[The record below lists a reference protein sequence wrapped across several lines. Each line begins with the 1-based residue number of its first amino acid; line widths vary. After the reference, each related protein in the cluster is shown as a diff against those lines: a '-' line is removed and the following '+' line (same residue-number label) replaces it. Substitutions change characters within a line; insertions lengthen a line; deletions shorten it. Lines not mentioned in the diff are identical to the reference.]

1 MTVAALKA
9 MFDQMVKHK
18 NADLIAQFYDPGF
31 VMYSNGIEQTYE
43 SYEAEHRKVYAT
55 DISYAFEY
63 DEQAWV
69 SDVDADGTGKVAGRV
84 WITTSLPDQEPTR
97 IEVLLI
103 AGYLRGRILR
113 VWELTYPNWAEL
125 DAFDKYQA

>member
-9 MFDQMVKHK
+9 MFEQMVAHK
-18 NADLIAQFYDPGF
+18 NAELITEFYDPGF
-31 VMYSNGIEQTYE
+31 VMYSNGIEQTYDA
-43 SYEAEHRKVYAT
+43 YETEHRKVYAT
-55 DISYAFEY
+55 DITYSFEY

-69 SDVDADGTGKVAGRV
+69 ENVDTDGTGKVAGRV
-84 WITTSLPDQEPTR
+84 WITTALPDQEPTR

-103 AGYLRGRILR
+103 VGYLRGRILR

-125 DAFDKYQA
+125 AAFDAYET